1 MRITEDTPQRLKL
14 RDRTLWISAVCCAAS
29 AVLLASFVAAPDH
42 LGLLAVSGLFFVFA
56 LGFLRTTDVTFDK
69 ARRTCD
75 MRRVDV
81 LRLTRTHLSFDDIV
95 DIKVDIEPLQGE
107 LQVTACRLSLVT
119 ASAVLPLTASYEPS
133 LERYNAM
140 RDRILDVL
148 FADGRRPPAADPV
161 EALAREGRTIDAV
174 AVLRKRERLTLT
186 AARARV
192 AEILKIKDVS

>member
-1 MRITEDTPQRLKL
+1 M
-14 RDRTLWISAVCCAAS
+14 
-29 AVLLASFVAAPDH
+29 
-42 LGLLAVSGLFFVFA
+42 
-56 LGFLRTTDVTFDK
+56 
-69 ARRTCD
+69 
-75 MRRVDV
+75 

-107 LQVTACRLSLVT
+107 SQVTACRLSLVT